1 MDALESLVEAHRALT
16 AEARRFRASRYAV
29 LLSNAFE
36 ADSSDQASAN
46 KQQKSSALEELLICL
61 LHPFAEEVPESFRHL
76 IYSMLFQPQMAFLDC
91 LRKLF
96 DNYYA
101 AQGFSAALLTKQNA
115 PVSLRRREELTLAKM
130 ENDLFQLIEKP
141 SRAYL
146 DLLNGVANKLQEMGV
161 RSRLIQPAVPLVE
174 YLGGFEGLKWA
185 AEQFDLM
192 QGVPLSDSVVATKLK
207 EYASLKH
214 RIAELEKRVTGIL
227 SKQQTEEY
235 ARQANSVAF
244 DVSRLES
251 STYNTFVMEDI
262 VAAFVETLFPWKVI
276 ESSALSVRLR
286 SKDLVFCFSRGKDWT
301 DFPSEWTVS
310 FDPSILLA
318 LSAAISLPRTYLEVC
333 PVYQPLEELERN
345 FWTSFCHDD
354 IVSDCTKFKE
364 RFPRVDRFPLVLSS
378 LQKLIESATVTLE
391 EFVQVLCDHHG
402 TRLVDSALIVPLGDG
417 KELTFKV
424 DITNYPNVNSVKF
437 DAKNKFQRAEQVM
450 YGRKKVRQVFHS
462 KIMQKSTCNILITL
476 FGCSMSSEP
485 TKLDRLNYY
494 TRAVYKTILI
504 YTDPVTG
511 LFCSPVPSFKGHA
524 WVRDNICIKVMRSL
538 LTCFMGQA
546 SKVEAFKKSQS
557 PKDALHAKYSAR
569 HLRPIVGDQDWGHL
583 QIDAISIYLLT
594 LAQMTASGLQVVF
607 SLDEVAFVQNLVF
620 YIEHAYRIPDYGI
633 WERGD
638 KTNHG
643 VPELNA
649 TSIGMAKAALQA
661 LNGLDLF
668 GSYGS
673 PSSVIHV
680 MTDEIEQCDAVL
692 RSLLPRE
699 SYSKE
704 TDAGLLSIISYP
716 AFAVG
721 DPSQISTTRVTI
733 VDKLQGKYGC
743 RRFLRDGYRTPRE
756 DPNRLYYEPYELQKF
771 ENLECEWPL
780 FFCYL
785 FIDAH
790 FNNNHEKAKFYRNC
804 LDQVV
809 IKGEDDLLIVPELYA
824 LSEENVDAEI
834 REPHSQ
840 ERFPT
845 GAAPFLWAQSLYIL
859 GCLIEEGL
867 IKLAEMD
874 PLNRRLSTDV
884 RPDTVV
890 QVAVL
895 AEDED
900 VRSKLAAQGID
911 VELVA
916 NAEPFVVL
924 PAHILGRMY
933 AQMGRNA
940 KMNLTGRRSMDVGLL
955 STSKMYIVENRI
967 FVFTPQF
974 LDWSRF
980 YLTHD
985 LNILIDTMKSELLYV
1000 KTTWNVPGRPLVV
1013 FVFSS
1018 AMVTDVDPEMRNF
1031 LSGILHGPQKP
1042 TLALLLRRKSVSQEQ
1057 AKVMP
1062 AYVRGISQR
1071 HKSIVLDPN
1080 DVALIK
1086 LRINGGPESRRS
1098 STGRDER
1105 QTSED
1110 ISDVTPRASPEREEV
1125 LVVPAPLLRS
1135 PSIERVS
1142 SEARPRSP
1150 TNKQA
1155 SLTLL
1160 SFLRTCP
1167 YRYADYAKLNEV
1179 QCTELVDMLLET
1191 DLLDEQADIV
1201 LYLWAKKGPD
1211 WNTRL
1216 GGRANVPV
1224 RRLVEEIYDKAS
1236 RERCWWLVR
1245 YTAGL
1250 LKKVTE
1256 NLTNAVTAL
1265 LIRQKQIT
1273 IGMPTIYEERIV
1285 SPLLPEELLKLI
1297 RKVIGED
1304 ECGIMITQEVLIYLG
1319 MFIRTEPHLFTE
1331 MLRLRVGL
1339 IIQVMISELARGL
1352 RISGEEAA
1360 TQVTNLSPYELKT
1373 LLHHILS
1380 GKEMSAY
1387 SDVIEGSDENTEL
1400 ITYTAKTK
1408 AEKTGILRLQKQ
1420 LKQRKMFA
1428 QDTEFEDMN
1437 PEQSIN
1443 WLQWLRRRRIDG
1455 ALNRVPPDFYS
1466 RIWRLLR
1473 TCEGVI
1479 IGGQV
1484 LHRNLTQEMTTG
1496 EYKFA
1501 LTVESVLNKIPDP
1514 EYRQLMVEVMMVLT
1528 LVNES
1533 HTNLSLGTGLVNADN
1548 IVRKANEIFLADQ
1561 KAQKGDAM
1569 ACCCTEG
1576 KKGACGGAYGICKH
1590 FYDSPPSGRY
1600 GTITYMC
1607 RGVVC
1612 LVPQLGEEIEC
1623 SVS

>member
-1 MDALESLVEAHRALT
+1 
-16 AEARRFRASRYAV
+16 
-29 LLSNAFE
+29 
-36 ADSSDQASAN
+36 
-46 KQQKSSALEELLICL
+46 
-61 LHPFAEEVPESFRHL
+61 
-76 IYSMLFQPQMAFLDC
+76 
-91 LRKLF
+91 
-96 DNYYA
+96 
-101 AQGFSAALLTKQNA
+101 
-115 PVSLRRREELTLAKM
+115 
-130 ENDLFQLIEKP
+130 
-141 SRAYL
+141 
-146 DLLNGVANKLQEMGV
+146 
-161 RSRLIQPAVPLVE
+161 
-174 YLGGFEGLKWA
+174 
-185 AEQFDLM
+185 
-192 QGVPLSDSVVATKLK
+192 
-207 EYASLKH
+207 
-214 RIAELEKRVTGIL
+214 
-227 SKQQTEEY
+227 
-235 ARQANSVAF
+235 
-244 DVSRLES
+244 
-251 STYNTFVMEDI
+251 
-262 VAAFVETLFPWKVI
+262 
-276 ESSALSVRLR
+276 
-286 SKDLVFCFSRGKDWT
+286 
-301 DFPSEWTVS
+301 
-310 FDPSILLA
+310 
-318 LSAAISLPRTYLEVC
+318 
-333 PVYQPLEELERN
+333 
-345 FWTSFCHDD
+345 
-354 IVSDCTKFKE
+354 
-364 RFPRVDRFPLVLSS
+364 
-378 LQKLIESATVTLE
+378 
-391 EFVQVLCDHHG
+391 
-402 TRLVDSALIVPLGDG
+402 
-417 KELTFKV
+417 
-424 DITNYPNVNSVKF
+424 
-437 DAKNKFQRAEQVM
+437 
-450 YGRKKVRQVFHS
+450 
-462 KIMQKSTCNILITL
+462 
-476 FGCSMSSEP
+476 MSSEP
-485 TKLDRLNYY
+485 AKLDRLNYY

-524 WVRDNICIKVMRSL
+524 WVRDNVYAVHCVWALALAYRKLADLDSYRPKGYEFEQATKIFFRALLPPNLPELIGKICKLLKCLFLLLYCSSSHICIKVMRSL

-546 SKVEAFKKSQS
+546 NKVEDFKKSQS
-557 PKDALHAKYSAR
+557 PKDALHAKYSAC
-569 HLRPIVGDQDWGHL
+569 HLSPIVGDHDWGHL
-583 QIDAISIYLLT
+583 QLDAISIYLLT

-607 SLDEVAFVQNLVF
+607 SIDEVAFVQNLVF
-620 YIEHAYRIPDYGI
+620 YIEHAYRIPVLFAPLPNGITFLSHSLKDYGI

-668 GSYGS
+668 GTYGS
-673 PSSVIHV
+673 PNSVIHV

-721 DPSQISTTRVTI
+721 DPAQISTTRVTI

-790 FNNNHEKAKFYRNC
+790 FNNNQEKAKFYRNC

-809 IKGEDDLLIVPELYA
+809 IKREDDLPIVPELYA
-824 LSEENVDAEI
+824 ISEENVDAEI

-859 GCLIEEGL
+859 GCLIEEDL

-874 PLNRRLSTDV
+874 PLNRRLSTEV

-916 NAEPFVVL
+916 NADPFVVL
-924 PAHILGRMY
+924 PAQILGRMY
-933 AQMGRNA
+933 AQLGRNA

-1018 AMVTDVDPEMRNF
+1018 AMVTGATEDKQVPLGMIGALKKIKSGYLSGTRTVMGKIGDFVTTSCITKLHFLSVDENVDPEMRVF
-1031 LSGILHGPQKP
+1031 LSGILHGPQRP
-1042 TLALLLRRKSVSQEQ
+1042 ALVLLQRRKSVSQEQ
-1057 AKVMP
+1057 AIAMP

-1080 DVALIK
+1080 DIALIK
-1086 LRINGGPESRRS
+1086 LRINGGTESRRS
-1098 STGRDER
+1098 SSGRDEHR
-1105 QTSED
+1105 GSED
-1110 ISDVTPRASPEREEV
+1110 GSDTTPRASPDREEV
-1125 LVVPAPLLRS
+1125 PAIPIPLL
-1135 PSIERVS
+1135 
-1142 SEARPRSP
+1142 
-1150 TNKQA
+1150 
-1155 SLTLL
+1155 
-1160 SFLRTCP
+1160 
-1167 YRYADYAKLNEV
+1167 RYADYASLNEV

-1191 DLLDEQADIV
+1191 DLLEEQADIV

-1216 GGRANVPV
+1216 GGRSNVPV
-1224 RRLVEEIYDKAS
+1224 KKLVEEIYEKAS

-1256 NLTNAVTAL
+1256 ILTNAVTAL

-1273 IGMPTIYEERIV
+1273 IGMPTIREERIV

-1297 RKVIGED
+1297 RNIIGDD
-1304 ECGIMITQEVLIYLG
+1304 ECGIMITQVNLQLSFHLLIGGKKRQQRWDFFSDDLFVQEVLIYLG

-1331 MLRLRVGL
+1331 MMRLRVGL

-1352 RISGEEAA
+1352 RISGTFISLFKFNNILARSFIMVCSGEEAA

-1380 GKEMSAY
+1380 GKEMSEAN
-1387 SDVIEGSDENTEL
+1387 EENTEL
-1400 ITYTAKTK
+1400 ITYTAKSK

-1428 QDTEFEDMN
+1428 DDTEFEDMN

-1479 IGGQV
+1479 VGGQV

-1514 EYRQLMVEVMMVLT
+1514 EYRQLLVEVMMVLT
-1528 LVNES
+1528 LVSET

-1561 KAQKGDAM
+1561 KAEKGDAM
-1569 ACCCTEG
+1569 ACCCIEE
-1576 KKGACGGAYGICKH
+1576 KKGSCGGAHGICKH

-1612 LVPQLGEEIEC
+1612 LVPQLGDEIEC